1 MIKVGCKENKTKQSK
16 AKKESKEI
24 HLWLP
29 PWGNPCE
36 ATHVDQDW
44 RKEDSEWQHE
54 YAYPEIEW
62 QVLMVY
68 EGKVQLKDACT
79 LHLRGSAGIIDF

>member
-1 MIKVGCKENKTKQSK
+1 M
-16 AKKESKEI
+16 
-24 HLWLP
+24 
-29 PWGNPCE
+29 
-36 ATHVDQDW
+36 DQDW

-79 LHLRGSAGIIDF
+79 LHLRGSAGITTSDGLRGRPVSRTCGVSSSTYQYFDSRVV